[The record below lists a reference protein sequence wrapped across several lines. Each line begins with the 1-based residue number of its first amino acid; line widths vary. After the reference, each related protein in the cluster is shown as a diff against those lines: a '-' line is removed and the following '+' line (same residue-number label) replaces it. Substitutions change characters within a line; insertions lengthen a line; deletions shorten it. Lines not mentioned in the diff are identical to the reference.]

1 MNKKYIKKSIFLAL
15 TAVLVLPIAIKSNS
29 ARAELNVTRL
39 AGKNRYA
46 TSIVISK
53 NFFKTKNQTAV
64 LASGTD
70 FRSALYASYMASALK
85 IPYLINPAS
94 SLGTDIASELKRLGV
109 SNVYIVGNT
118 SNISN
123 RVENDLKNMK
133 IIVQRLSENNQID
146 LNTLVDQKIYNKY
159 FPNQPRGDIDSG
171 IVINDKIFPDLLSS
185 VPFIAE
191 TARTQGTYLGA
202 YYRLPM
208 TNGYKFI
215 LGGTGT
221 VPAGY
226 KTLDG
231 DIDGINAHND
241 DEESSEEYNYYTGRI
256 AGTDRFETAVEI
268 AKAYKPVLRKTIN
281 TVILVNGK
289 DYPDALSSGIAG
301 MYSNAAV
308 LLTNPTGLHE
318 STKKFIQENEISRVI
333 VVGGESS
340 VSNGVVNKV
349 KSLK

>member
-1 MNKKYIKKSIFLAL
+1 MNKNIKKSIVIAMS
-15 TAVLVLPIAIKSNS
+15 LVLMLPLAMKSSNS
-29 ARAELNVTRL
+29 KAEINVTRL

-46 TSIVISK
+46 TSIVVSK

-70 FRSALYASYMASALK
+70 FRSALYASYMASSLK
-85 IPYLINPAS
+85 IPYLINPSS
-94 SLGTDIASELKRLGV
+94 SLRADVTSELRRLGV
-109 SNVYIVGNT
+109 SKLYIVGNT

-123 RVENDLKNMK
+123 RVENDIKNLK
-133 IIVQRLSENNQID
+133 IDVQRLSESSQTDI
-146 LNTLVDQKIYNKY
+146 NTLVDQKIYNKY

-185 VPFIAE
+185 VPFVAE

-202 YYRLPM
+202 YYKLPM
-208 TNGYKFI
+208 TSGYKFI

-268 AKAYKPVLRKTIN
+268 AKAYKPVLRKNIN

-301 MYSNAAV
+301 TYSNAAV

-318 STKKFIQENEISRVI
+318 STKKFIQENNISKVI

-349 KSLK
+349 RFLK